1 MLTRTEKA
9 VVDHFLDEYD
19 EEDNFQ
25 QVIFKVTNWDN
36 SVVVK
41 DDYDEFKRPELVS
54 MMWDYRAGLEA
65 AGVPDGPK

>member
-1 MLTRTEKA
+1 MLTRTELA

-19 EEDNFQ
+19 EDDTFE

-41 DDYDEFKRPELVS
+41 RDYEEYKRPELVA
-54 MMWDYRAGLEA
+54 MMWDYRAGLNA
-65 AGVPDGPK
+65 AGVYDDPQ